1 MNKKTVQKTAFSLFE
16 ISLVI
21 LIVSVIIAG
30 VTQTNNMIAKSR
42 LASAQVLTQNSIVN
56 NLDNILAWY
65 ETSLDSSFISSE
77 IGNGNA
83 ISTWYDNNPKAI
95 NKNNATQSTASLKPT
110 YVTNAINGG
119 IPVIRSPTSSKYLN
133 FNGTQLAQSAYT
145 IFVVEQRRSST
156 SSGWYLGGTT
166 GSNNSILILGY
177 RYNSV
182 LTQAHWAND
191 LDATIPVY
199 SSPAP
204 LITTYVFDTTNG
216 KSIWV
221 NGTLKASSAQLTP
234 LTSYNGAMIVSPYG
248 SYYVGDIA
256 EIIIFKT
263 RLNSETRK
271 SVEIYLGKK
280 YGITIS

>member
-177 RYNSV
+177 RFLGYLLLSHNV
-182 LTQAHWAND
+182 
-191 LDATIPVY
+191 ATTI
-199 SSPAP
+199 AP
-204 LITTYVFDTTNG
+204 LFPH
-216 KSIWV
+216 
-221 NGTLKASSAQLTP
+221 Q
-234 LTSYNGAMIVSPYG
+234 
-248 SYYVGDIA
+248 
-256 EIIIFKT
+256 
-263 RLNSETRK
+263 
-271 SVEIYLGKK
+271 K
-280 YGITIS
+280 YIHLFSC